1 MIFSAAA
8 WSEVPLSSSTE
19 QALNGDLIAYQ
30 LFIDEILPLNLD
42 VNEQQSF
49 DMKISRG
56 FEITIGIKEINE
68 LNTQLKEINEFIL

>member
-1 MIFSAAA
+1 MIFSASA

-68 LNTQLKEINEFIL
+68 LNTQLKKINEFIL

>member
-1 MIFSAAA
+1 MIFSASA

-19 QALNGDLIAYQ
+19 QALNGDLLAYQ

-68 LNTQLKEINEFIL
+68 LNTQLKEINEFIF

>member
-1 MIFSAAA
+1 MIFSASA

>member
-1 MIFSAAA
+1 MIFSASA
-8 WSEVPLSSSTE
+8 WSEVPLSTSAE

-68 LNTQLKEINEFIL
+68 LNTQLKEINEFIF

>member
-1 MIFSAAA
+1 MIFSASA

-19 QALNGDLIAYQ
+19 QALNGDLLAYQ

>member
-1 MIFSAAA
+1 MIFSASA

-68 LNTQLKEINEFIL
+68 LNTQLKEINEFIF

>member
-1 MIFSAAA
+1 
-8 WSEVPLSSSTE
+8 
-19 QALNGDLIAYQ
+19 

-42 VNEQQSF
+42 VDEQQSF